1 MPKVG
6 IGGSP
11 HNVFAVTNK
20 VYVYAKKAAELGV
33 KDGSYLRIRKAAVE
47 VIPVKCWCFL
57 HATAFAVA

>member
-1 MPKVG
+1 MTIDKGILQMPKVG

-47 VIPVKCWCFL
+47 VILQVG
-57 HATAFAVA
+57 